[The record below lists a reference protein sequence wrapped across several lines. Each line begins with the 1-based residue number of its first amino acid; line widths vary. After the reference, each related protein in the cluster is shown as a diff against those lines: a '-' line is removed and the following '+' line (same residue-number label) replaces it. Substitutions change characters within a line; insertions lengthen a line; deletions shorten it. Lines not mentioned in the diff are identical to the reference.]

1 MNIIDTFG
9 NVLSKELEK
18 NPPAAR
24 RMLKAGYQAFETFGK
39 IRPDRRLTPAQ
50 RYVANAVMDV
60 IIGALSRP
68 ERSAMCSLFVPG
80 EPMAAAGVT
89 PYSVEALSC
98 FLAGTHIEKIFLDK
112 TSELGMPETMCSFHR
127 VFLGAAETSL
137 MPTPKFI
144 IYTNLACDGNMMTF
158 PYLKNK
164 YGIPAYFID
173 VPYEKSRDALHDLAA
188 SLREMTVFLQDV
200 TGKTITEDDL
210 RLAVRRQNKAAA
222 DYKKHLELLKSASL
236 TTHMTSDMYGIFM
249 ARILAGTKTTNEYT
263 KLLVR
268 DAERAA
274 HQFAASGKKPLRIA
288 WIHLMPFMQPSLRE
302 LFNFSDRLTFTAS
315 DIVYDGFRIV
325 DETDPYM
332 AMAKK
337 LLYSAFNG
345 DSEAR
350 IKCAREMVKNTC
362 AEGAVVFTHWGCKTT
377 IGASGLIRDALEAE
391 GTPVLVLDGD
401 GCNPANASDGQLV
414 TRVEAFLE
422 MLEERRQ

>member
-9 NVLSKELEK
+9 NVLGKELEK
-18 NPPAAR
+18 NPPVAR
-24 RMLKAGYQAFETFGK
+24 KMLKTGYRAFETFGK
-39 IRPDRRLTPAQ
+39 IHPDKRLTPAQ

-60 IIGALSRP
+60 IIDALSKP
-68 ERSAMCSLFVPG
+68 EQSAMCSLFVPG
-80 EPMAAAGVT
+80 EPMAAAGIT

-137 MPTPKFI
+137 MPKPKFLM
-144 IYTNLACDGNMMTF
+144 YTNLACDGNMMTF
-158 PYLKNK
+158 PYLKDK

-173 VPYEKSRDALHDLAA
+173 VPYEKTKDSLHDLTE
-188 SLREMTVFLQDV
+188 SLKEMTVFLQDV
-200 TGKTITEDDL
+200 TGKTITDDDL
-210 RLAVRRQNKAAA
+210 RLALRRQNRSAAE
-222 DYKKHLELLKSASL
+222 YRKHIEMLRSAAL

-249 ARILAGTKTTNEYT
+249 ARILAGTKVTNRYT
-263 KLLVR
+263 NLLVK
-268 DAERAA
+268 DAARAA
-274 HQFAASGKKPLRIA
+274 EEYAKSGKKPLRIA
-288 WIHLMPFMQPSLRE
+288 WVHLMPFMQPSLRS
-302 LFNFSDRLTFTAS
+302 LFNFSDRLVFTAS

-325 DETDPYM
+325 DETDSYE

-337 LLYSAFNG
+337 LLFSAFNG
-345 DSEAR
+345 DSSAR
-350 IKCAREMVKNTC
+350 INCAREMVKNTG
-362 AEGAVVFTHWGCKTT
+362 AEGVVVFTHWGCKTT
-377 IGASGLIRDALEAE
+377 IGASGLIRDALESD

-401 GCNPANASDGQLV
+401 GCNPANASDGQMV